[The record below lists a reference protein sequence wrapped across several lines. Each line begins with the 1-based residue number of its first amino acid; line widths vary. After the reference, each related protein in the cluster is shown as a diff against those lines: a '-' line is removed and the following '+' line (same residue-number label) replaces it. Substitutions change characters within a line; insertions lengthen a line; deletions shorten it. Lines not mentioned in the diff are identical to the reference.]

1 MTRREKESLL
11 CSLYEAAYCYGLEA
25 AREKKGVQSFVDE
38 PEAKWKDVYRRMMA
52 ALDNAIMRIYNDTGR
67 GTSLDAGDMFS
78 AIEKLKSVGEKDG
91 RAVSPSQRTRA
102 DIIRII
108 REMDIDDDEMEGDNA

>member
-1 MTRREKESLL
+1 MTQMEKESLL

-25 AREKKGVQSFVDE
+25 ARESNVQSPVKE
-38 PEAKWKDVYRRMMA
+38 QATKWKDVYHRVMA
-52 ALDNAIMRIYNDTGR
+52 ALDNAIMRSYNDTGR
-67 GTSLDAGDMFS
+67 GTSLDAGDMFG
-78 AIEKLKSVGEKDG
+78 AIEKLKSVGKKDG
-91 RAVSPSQRTRA
+91 RAVNPSQRTRA

>member
-1 MTRREKESLL
+1 MTQMEKESLL

-25 AREKKGVQSFVDE
+25 ARESNVQSPVKE
-38 PEAKWKDVYRRMMA
+38 QAIKWKDVYRRVMA
-52 ALDNAIMRIYNDTGR
+52 ALVNAIMRIYNDTGR

-78 AIEKLKSVGEKDG
+78 AIEKLKNVGEKDG

-108 REMDIDDDEMEGDNA
+108 REMGIDDEEMEGDNA